1 MIFARVAS
9 WDTAVSE
16 PIFPVNATTYID
28 ERVVVVFIGWFSLGE
43 VGDNWCWSE
52 HGK

>member
-16 PIFPVNATTYID
+16 PIFPVNATTYINV
-28 ERVVVVFIGWFSLGE
+28 RVVVVLIGSFSLGE
-43 VGDNWCWSE
+43 VGDSWCWSE